1 MKKLLIFDLDGTLGD
16 TVPTLTESMNA
27 VLAEFSYPL
36 VDDAHICRSLGN
48 GMEQLCRRCVPA
60 EFHDEPAVYLPFLAR
75 YKEAYAKNYLN
86 IDEPYAGLAEAIA
99 ELKARGYTIA
109 SLSNKPHRYTVD
121 IVEKLFGKGYFAEIR
136 GMIDGVPIKPDPT
149 SFLDIVKKLGFTPE
163 NAIMIGD
170 SDPDVNVAE
179 NAGADC
185 IAVSWGYR
193 SREQLAEAGA
203 VTIIDNPH
211 ELTEILK

>member
-36 VDDAHICRSLGN
+36 VDNDHICRSLGN

-75 YKEAYAKNYLN
+75 YKEEYAKNYLN
-86 IDEPYAGLAEAIA
+86 IDEPYAGLAEAIG
-99 ELKARGYTIA
+99 ELKSRGYTVA

-121 IVEKLFGKGYFAEIR
+121 IVEKLFGRDYFAEIR

-149 SFLDIVKKLGFTPE
+149 SFLDIVKKLGFAPE
-163 NAIMIGD
+163 NAVMIGD
-170 SDPDVNVAE
+170 SDPDVNVAQ

-193 SREQLAEAGA
+193 SREQLAAAGA
-203 VTIIDNPH
+203 KTIIDHPH
-211 ELTEILK
+211 ELLEFLK

>member
-36 VDDAHICRSLGN
+36 VDNAHICRSLGN

-86 IDEPYAGLAEAIA
+86 VDEPYAGLAEAIG
-99 ELKARGYTIA
+99 ELKSRGYTVA

-121 IVEKLFGKGYFAEIR
+121 IVEKLFGRGYFAEIR

-149 SFLDIVKKLGFTPE
+149 SFLDIVKKLGFAPE
-163 NAIMIGD
+163 NAVMIGD
-170 SDPDVNVAE
+170 SDPDVNVAQ

-193 SREQLAEAGA
+193 SREQLAAAGA
-203 VTIIDNPH
+203 KTIIDRPH
-211 ELTEILK
+211 ELLEILK

>member
-86 IDEPYAGLAEAIA
+86 IDEPYAGLTEAIA

-163 NAIMIGD
+163 NAVMIGD
-170 SDPDVNVAE
+170 SDPDVCVAK

-203 VTIIDNPH
+203 ATIIDHPH

>member
-60 EFHDEPAVYLPFLAR
+60 EFHDEPSVYLPFLAR

-99 ELKARGYTIA
+99 ELKARGYTVA

-170 SDPDVNVAE
+170 SDPDVNVSR

-193 SREQLAEAGA
+193 SREQLAQAGA
-203 VTIIDNPH
+203 KTIIDHPC
-211 ELTEILK
+211 ELLEILK

>member
-27 VLAEFSYPL
+27 VLAEYSYPL

-60 EFHDEPAVYLPFLAR
+60 KFHDEPSVYLPFLAC
-75 YKEAYAKNYLN
+75 YKEQYAKNYLN

-99 ELKARGYTIA
+99 ELKSRGYTIA
-109 SLSNKPHRYTVD
+109 TLSNKPHRYTVD
-121 IVEKLFGKGYFAEIR
+121 IVEKLFGKGYFAEVR

-149 SFLDIVKKLGFTPE
+149 SFLDIVGKLGFTPE
-163 NAIMIGD
+163 NAVMIGD
-170 SDPDVNVAE
+170 SDPDVCVAK

-203 VTIIDNPH
+203 KTIIDHPH

>member
-60 EFHDEPAVYLPFLAR
+60 EFHDEPSVYLPFLSR
-75 YKEAYAKNYLN
+75 YKEQYAKNYLN

-99 ELKARGYTIA
+99 ELKARGYTVA

-170 SDPDVNVAE
+170 SDPDVNVSR

-193 SREQLAEAGA
+193 SREQLAQAGA
-203 VTIIDNPH
+203 KTIIDHPC
-211 ELTEILK
+211 ELLEILK

>member
-36 VDDAHICRSLGN
+36 VDNAHICRSLGN
-48 GMEQLCRRCVPA
+48 GMEQLCRRCVPT
-60 EFHDEPAVYLPFLAR
+60 EFHDEPSVYLPFLAR

-86 IDEPYAGLAEAIA
+86 IDEPYAGLAEAIG
-99 ELKARGYTIA
+99 ELKSRGYTVA

-121 IVEKLFGKGYFAEIR
+121 IVEKLFGRGYFAEIR

-149 SFLDIVKKLGFTPE
+149 SFLDIVKKLGFAPE
-163 NAIMIGD
+163 NAVMIGD
-170 SDPDVNVAE
+170 SDPDVNVAQ

-193 SREQLAEAGA
+193 SREQLAAAGA
-203 VTIIDNPH
+203 KTIIDRPH
-211 ELTEILK
+211 ELLEILK

>member
-75 YKEAYAKNYLN
+75 YTEAYAKNYLN
-86 IDEPYAGLAEAIA
+86 IDEPYAGLAEAIG
-99 ELKARGYTIA
+99 ELKSRGYTVA

-193 SREQLAEAGA
+193 SREQLANAGA
-203 VTIIDNPH
+203 NTIIDHPC
-211 ELTEILK
+211 ELLEILK

>member
-36 VDDAHICRSLGN
+36 VDNAHICRSLGN

-60 EFHDEPAVYLPFLAR
+60 EFHDEPSVYLPFLAR

-86 IDEPYAGLAEAIA
+86 VDEPYAGLAEAIE
-99 ELKARGYTIA
+99 ELKSRGYTVA

-121 IVEKLFGKGYFAEIR
+121 IVEKLFGRGYFAEIR

-149 SFLDIVKKLGFTPE
+149 SFLDIVKKLGFAPE
-163 NAIMIGD
+163 NAVMIGD
-170 SDPDVNVAE
+170 SDPDVNVAQ

-193 SREQLAEAGA
+193 SREQLAAAGA
-203 VTIIDNPH
+203 KTIIDRPH
-211 ELTEILK
+211 ELLEILK

>member
-36 VDDAHICRSLGN
+36 VDNDHICRSLGN

-193 SREQLAEAGA
+193 SREQLAAAGA
-203 VTIIDNPH
+203 KTIIDRPH
-211 ELTEILK
+211 ELLEILK

>member
-60 EFHDEPAVYLPFLAR
+60 EFHDEPSVYLPFLAR
-75 YKEAYAKNYLN
+75 YKEQYAKNYLN

-99 ELKARGYTIA
+99 ELKARGYTVA

-121 IVEKLFGKGYFAEIR
+121 IVEKLFGKDYFAEIR

-170 SDPDVNVAE
+170 SDPDVNVSR

-193 SREQLAEAGA
+193 SREQLAQAGA
-203 VTIIDNPH
+203 KTIIDHPC
-211 ELTEILK
+211 ELLEILK